1 MKIAAIL
8 PYKENYTKKGA
19 GAVSLW
25 IHDFMNYS
33 KFKKDITVFGNTNNK
48 NFLTHNYINI
58 KLDTINSKIYSSTNE
73 YSNNIIKYF
82 QNTNFDIIEIH
93 NRPNMIQNFIKRV
106 KSKIILYFHNDPL
119 SMDGSKTVEDRKKL
133 LKN

>member
-1 MKIAAIL
+1 MKIATIL

-48 NFLTHNYINI
+48 NFLTNNYINI

-73 YSNNIIKYF
+73 YSNNIIK
-82 QNTNFDIIEIH
+82 
-93 NRPNMIQNFIKRV
+93 
-106 KSKIILYFHNDPL
+106 
-119 SMDGSKTVEDRKKL
+119 
-133 LKN
+133 